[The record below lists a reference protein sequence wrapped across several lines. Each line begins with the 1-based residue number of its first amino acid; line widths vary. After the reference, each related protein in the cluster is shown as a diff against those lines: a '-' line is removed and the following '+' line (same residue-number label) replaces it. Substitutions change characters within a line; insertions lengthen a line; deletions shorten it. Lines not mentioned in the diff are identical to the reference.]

1 MFRKAPLAVLFAAVA
16 SPIAIAQ
23 TEVRNWPAPLYWA
36 EDVGVKSEGVRQAAI
51 TGQLPLV
58 AVTPCRLMDTRPE
71 YAQFGFGGAF
81 GAPAIVGNIA
91 REVPIPLSSCGIP
104 VNARAYSLNFTVV
117 PIVPLQYLTAWPTG
131 QARPNVS
138 TLNSPEGKL
147 VSNAALV
154 PAGLNGSIS
163 VFVTETAHVII
174 DINGYYTDLPV
185 SVTGP
190 PGATGAVGAMGPAGP
205 AGPIGPIG
213 VTGPTGLAGPTGATG
228 AAGVAGLNGATG
240 PTGVTGFA
248 GVTGPTGAAGPT
260 GATGATGSTGPMGAT
275 GSTGVQ
281 GFPGPIGPT
290 GSTGVTGVTGATGIS
305 GYERLSV
312 VQNIPAF
319 SLISRQLSCGSV
331 KKALSGGLQMTGSL
345 SVTQKLAIETVESYP
360 DTDTTWTLVVGN
372 TNGVPVDLTM
382 YIICAFAP

>member
-1 MFRKAPLAVLFAAVA
+1 MLFAFAA

-23 TEVRNWPAPLYWA
+23 TDVLNWPAPLYWA
-36 EDVGVKSEGVRQAAI
+36 DDLGLKSEGVRQAAI

-58 AVTPCRLMDTRPE
+58 GVTPCRVMDTRPE

-117 PIVPLQYLTAWPTG
+117 PIGPLQYLTAWPTG

-147 VSNAALV
+147 VANAALV

-190 PGATGAVGAMGPAGP
+190 PGATGAAGAMGPAGP

-213 VTGPTGLAGPTGATG
+213 VTGPTGLSGPTGATGSAGATGIPGATGTTGAVGPTGVTGALGAAGPTGATG
-228 AAGVAGLNGATG
+228 AAGTTG
-240 PTGVTGFA
+240 PV
-248 GVTGPTGAAGPT
+248 
-260 GATGATGSTGPMGAT
+260 GATGSTGA
-275 GSTGVQ
+275 Q

-290 GSTGVTGVTGATGIS
+290 GPTGATGATGANGLS
-305 GYERLSV
+305 GYERLTAA
-312 VQNIPAF
+312 QNVLAF
-319 SLISRQLSCGSV
+319 AIINRQLACPSG
-331 KKALSGGLQMTGSL
+331 KKALSGGLQISGSL
-345 SVTQKLAIETVESYP
+345 TGNQKLAIETLESYP
-360 DTDTTWTLVVGN
+360 DTDSTWMFGVAN
-372 TNGVPVDLTM
+372 TNAVAVDLTL
-382 YIICAFAP
+382 YIICATAP